1 MEQAQFE
8 RLYMTYSADVY
19 RLALSYLHSPQDA
32 EDICHNIFLNLLNRN
47 VQVLPQ
53 TEKTFLLTC
62 TANACKDLLR
72 SFWRTRVQPLDD
84 TLSYSTE
91 NHRLLWDNIGKLP
104 PKYRAV
110 IHLYYYERYSQEQI
124 AEILKISR
132 TAVQTRMARARKLL
146 KKELKQDV

>member
-32 EDICHNIFLNLLNRN
+32 EDICHNVFLNLLNRN

-72 SFWRTRVQPLDD
+72 SFWRARVQPLDD

-91 NHRLLWDNIGKLP
+91 NHRLLWDIIGKLP

-146 KKELKQDV
+146 KKELKHDV

>member
-1 MEQAQFE
+1 MEQTQFE
-8 RLYMTYSADVY
+8 RLYRTYSADVY

-32 EDICHNIFLNLLNRN
+32 EDVCHNVFLSLLNRN
-47 VQVLPQ
+47 AQVLPQ

-72 SFWRTRVQPLDD
+72 SFWRNRVQPLEDN
-84 TLSYSTE
+84 LVYSTPE
-91 NHRLLWDNIGKLP
+91 HRILWDIIGQLP

-124 AEILKISR
+124 ADILKISR
-132 TAVQTRMARARKLL
+132 TAVQTRMDRARKLL

>member
-32 EDICHNIFLNLLNRN
+32 EDVCHNVFLNLLNRK

-62 TANACKDLLR
+62 TANACKDHLR

-84 TLSYSTE
+84 GLVYNTPE
-91 NHRLLWDNIGKLP
+91 HRILWDIIGKLP

-124 AEILKISR
+124 ADILKISR
-132 TAVQTRMARARKLL
+132 TAVQTRMARARNLL
-146 KKELKQDV
+146 KKELK

>member
-8 RLYMTYSADVY
+8 RLYRTYSPDVY

-32 EDICHNIFLNLLNRN
+32 EDVCHNVFLNLLNRK
-47 VQVLPQ
+47 VQVLPK

-72 SFWRTRVQPLDD
+72 SFWRNRVQPLEDN
-84 TLSYSTE
+84 LVYSTPE
-91 NHRLLWDNIGKLP
+91 QRILWEIIGQLP

-132 TAVQTRMARARKLL
+132 SAVQTRMDRARKLL

>member
-32 EDICHNIFLNLLNRN
+32 EDICHNVFLNLLNRN

-62 TANACKDLLR
+62 TANACKDLLH

-84 TLSYSTE
+84 TLVYSTQE
-91 NHRLLWDNIGKLP
+91 HRILWDIIGRLP

>member
-32 EDICHNIFLNLLNRN
+32 EDICHNVFLNLLNRN

-84 TLSYSTE
+84 TIVYTAE
-91 NHRLLWDNIGKLP
+91 NHRLLWDIIGKLP
-104 PKYRAV
+104 SKYRAV